1 MCFCIQYINTFNAQ
15 IFSLNRG
22 PQRSWGHFSVLF
34 RTKCGEQL
42 SGIIYMSVFEYSLPS
57 KHY

>member
-1 MCFCIQYINTFNAQ
+1 MLRYFHYIEVHKEA
-15 IFSLNRG
+15 
-22 PQRSWGHFSVLF
+22 WGHFSVLF

-42 SGIIYMSVFEYSLPS
+42 SGVIYVSVFEYTIAS